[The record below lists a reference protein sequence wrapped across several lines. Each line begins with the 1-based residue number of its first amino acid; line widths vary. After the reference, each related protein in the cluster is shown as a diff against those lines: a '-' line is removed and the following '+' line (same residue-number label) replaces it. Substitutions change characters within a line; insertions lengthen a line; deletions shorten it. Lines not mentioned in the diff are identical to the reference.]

1 MTNPKPIIGISGN
14 ERPHAKFPD
23 ILWSYT
29 PSGYVKGVQEA
40 GGLPLVI
47 PVSEPDFAASYVSMV
62 DKLILTGG
70 QNVDPVFY
78 GEEKD
83 TSDDDFY
90 LARDLFE
97 FALVEEA
104 IKQEKP
110 IFSVCRGT
118 QLMNIALGGTLNQ
131 DIEHHWQDKPSDYL
145 SQNMLIKAD
154 TALEKIYGTSTSINS
169 FHHQS
174 IKRLAD
180 DLEVIAYDPAD
191 DTIEAVMST
200 NPAITFLGVQW
211 HPEFLLESREE
222 DRKLFKY
229 VVKEL

>member
-1 MTNPKPIIGISGN
+1 MTKPRPIIGISGN
-14 ERPHAKFPD
+14 ERSHAKFPD

-47 PVSEPDFAASYVSMV
+47 PISEPDFAAAYVSMV

-83 TSDDDFY
+83 ASDDDFY

-104 IKQEKP
+104 IKQGKP

-145 SQNMLIKAD
+145 SQNMLVKTGTD
-154 TALEKIYGTSTSINS
+154 LEKIYGTSTSINS

-174 IKRLAD
+174 IRQLAD

-200 NPAITFLGVQW
+200 NPDITFLGVQW
-211 HPEFLLESREE
+211 HPELLLESREE

>member
-1 MTNPKPIIGISGN
+1 MTKPKPIIGISGN

-29 PSGYVKGVQEA
+29 PSGYVKGVQNA

-47 PVSEPDFAASYVSMV
+47 PVSEPDFAASYVSMI

-78 GEEKD
+78 GEEKN

-97 FALVEEA
+97 FALVEET
-104 IKQEKP
+104 IKQKKP

-131 DIEHHWQDKPSDYL
+131 DIEHHWQDEPSDYL
-145 SQNMLIKAD
+145 SQNMLVKTG

-174 IKRLAD
+174 IRRLAD
-180 DLEVIAYDPAD
+180 NLEVIAYDPVD
-191 DTIEAVMST
+191 DTVEAVVST
-200 NPAITFLGVQW
+200 NPDITFLGVQW
-211 HPEFLLESREE
+211 HPELLLESRTE
-222 DRKLFKY
+222 DQKLFEY

>member
-1 MTNPKPIIGISGN
+1 MNKPIIGISGN

-23 ILWSYT
+23 ITWSYT

-47 PVSEPDFAASYVSMV
+47 PISDPGFAEYYVSMI

-78 GEEKD
+78 GEDKD
-83 TSDDDFY
+83 TSDNDFY

-97 FALVEEA
+97 FALVEET

-118 QLMNIALGGTLNQ
+118 QLMNIALGGSLNQ
-131 DIEHHWQDKPSDYL
+131 DIEHHWQDAPTDYL
-145 SQNMLIKAD
+145 SQNMLIKPD

-180 DLEVIAYDPAD
+180 DLEIIAYDPAD
-191 DTIEAVMST
+191 DTIEAVTSR
-200 NPAITFLGVQW
+200 NSDITFLGVQW
-211 HPEFLLESREE
+211 HPELLLESRKE
-222 DRKLFKY
+222 DRELFNY
-229 VVKEL
+229 VVREL

>member
-1 MTNPKPIIGISGN
+1 
-14 ERPHAKFPD
+14 
-23 ILWSYT
+23 
-29 PSGYVKGVQEA
+29 
-40 GGLPLVI
+40 
-47 PVSEPDFAASYVSMV
+47 MV

-70 QNVDPVFY
+70 QNVDPVFT
-78 GEEKD
+78 EKKKI
-83 TSDDDFY
+83 
-90 LARDLFE
+90 
-97 FALVEEA
+97 LVTM
-104 IKQEKP
+104 IFIWRVICLNLLLLKKP
-110 IFSVCRGT
+110 LNRKSQFFSVCRGT

>member
-1 MTNPKPIIGISGN
+1 MTKPKPIIGISGN

-29 PSGYVKGVQEA
+29 PSGYVKGVQNA

-47 PVSEPDFAASYVSMV
+47 PVSEPDFAASYVSMI

-78 GEEKD
+78 GEEKN

-97 FALVEEA
+97 FALVEET
-104 IKQEKP
+104 IKQKKP

-131 DIEHHWQDKPSDYL
+131 DIEHHWQDEPSDYL
-145 SQNMLIKAD
+145 SQNMLVKTG

-174 IKRLAD
+174 IRRLAD
-180 DLEVIAYDPAD
+180 NLEVIAYDPVD
-191 DTIEAVMST
+191 DTVEAVVST
-200 NPAITFLGVQW
+200 NPDITFLGVQW
-211 HPEFLLESREE
+211 HPELLLESRTE
-222 DRKLFKY
+222 DQRLFEY

>member
-1 MTNPKPIIGISGN
+1 MTKPVIGISGN

-40 GGLPLVI
+40 GGIPLILPI
-47 PVSEPDFAASYVSMV
+47 SDPSFAAHYVSMI

-78 GEEKD
+78 GEEKQ
-83 TSDDDFY
+83 TSDNDFN
-90 LARDLFE
+90 LERDLFE

-104 IKQEKP
+104 LKQEKP

-118 QLMNIALGGTLNQ
+118 QLMNIALGGSLNQ
-131 DIEHHWQDKPSDYL
+131 EIENHWQDQPTDYL
-145 SQNMLIKAD
+145 SQNMLVTSG
-154 TALEKIYGTSTSINS
+154 TALEKIYGSSTSINS

-180 DLEVIAYDPAD
+180 DLKIIAYDPAD
-191 DTIEAVMST
+191 NTVEAVIST
-200 NPAITFLGVQW
+200 NQDINFLGVQW
-211 HPEFLLESREE
+211 HPELLLESRKE
-222 DRKLFKY
+222 DKALFDY
-229 VVKEL
+229 VVNEL

>member
-1 MTNPKPIIGISGN
+1 MTKSRPIIGISGN

-47 PVSEPDFAASYVSMV
+47 PVSEPEFAASYVSMV

-131 DIEHHWQDKPSDYL
+131 DIEHHWQDEPSDYL
-145 SQNMLIKAD
+145 SQNMLVKTD
-154 TALEKIYGTSTSINS
+154 TALEKIYGTSTLINS

-180 DLEVIAYDPAD
+180 DLEIIAYDPAD

-200 NPAITFLGVQW
+200 NPDITFLGVQW
-211 HPEFLLESREE
+211 HPELLFESREE
-222 DRKLFKY
+222 DQKLFEY